1 MKAVLVVL
9 DGLGDR
15 RCRSLGYMTPLQYA
29 RNRVLDR
36 LAAEGETG
44 LVDVVAR
51 GIPNGSDTG
60 HLALLGYDPFT
71 CYTGRG
77 PFEALGAGLDL
88 RLDDVAFRCNF
99 ATVAEDGT
107 VIDRRAGRISTEESR
122 ELAESIQT
130 MEIDGVQFTF
140 RHTVEHRGVLIMRGK
155 GISHR
160 VSNVDPHGKTSTVQ
174 KPMPLDDSPE
184 SIKTAQA
191 LEKFLEK
198 TRQILQ
204 THPINIKRRE
214 KNLPPANYILTRGAG
229 RLPNLLPFEK
239 KFGLKAAVVA
249 GGALYKGVCRAAGF
263 DVVNVEGATG
273 TVNTNLGNKINAV
286 IESLKTR
293 DFVLLHVKAT
303 DTLSHDKKPR
313 EKAEMINR
321 VGEALGKML
330 EQLSSDTYVAVT
342 GDHTTPSEI
351 GDHRGDPVPVL
362 IWGPDVRGDSVTK
375 FDEISCMYG
384 GLGRIRGVELM
395 PILANYLG
403 TLELYGE

>member
-15 RCRSLGYMTPLQYA
+15 RCKSLGYLTPLQAA

-51 GIPNGSDTG
+51 GVPNGSDTG
-60 HLALLGYDPFT
+60 HLALLGYDPYT

-77 PFEALGAGLDL
+77 PFEALGAGLSL
-88 RLDDVAFRCNF
+88 GPEDVAFRCNF
-99 ATVAEDGT
+99 ATVADDGT
-107 VIDRRAGRISTEESR
+107 VLDRRAGRLPTEDSR
-122 ELAESIQT
+122 ELAKSLQT
-130 MEIDGVQFTF
+130 MEIDGVELTF
-140 RHTVEHRGVLIMRGK
+140 RHTVEHRGVLIMRGEK
-155 GISHR
+155 LSHR

-174 KPMPLDDSPE
+174 KPKPLDDSPE
-184 SIKTAQA
+184 AYKTAQI
-191 LEKFLEK
+191 LEKYLEK

-204 THPINIKRRE
+204 THPVNVKRRE

-229 RLPNLLPFEK
+229 KLPSLTPFEK
-239 KFGLKAAVVA
+239 KYGLRAAVVA
-249 GGALYKGVCRAAGF
+249 GGALYKGVCKAAGF
-263 DVVNVEGATG
+263 DVVDVEGATG
-273 TVNTNLGNKINAV
+273 TVNTNLGNKIKAV
-286 IESLKTR
+286 TESLKTH
-293 DFVLLHVKAT
+293 DFVMLHVKAT

-313 EKAEMINR
+313 EKAGMINR
-321 VGEALGKML
+321 VGEALGTML

-362 IWGPDVRGDSVTK
+362 IWGPDVRGDDVTM
-375 FDEISCMYG
+375 FDEISCQSG
-384 GLGRIRGVELM
+384 GLGRIRGVDLM